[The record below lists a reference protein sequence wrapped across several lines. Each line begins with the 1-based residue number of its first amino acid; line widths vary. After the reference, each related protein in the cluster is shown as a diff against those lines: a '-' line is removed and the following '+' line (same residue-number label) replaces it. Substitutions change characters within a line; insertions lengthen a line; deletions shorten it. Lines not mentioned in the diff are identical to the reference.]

1 MAKITVYYYEIYDPH
16 SRSFI
21 KSKSPATRRAID
33 AAGGVILVDTAQ
45 EVDIEMV
52 SQDGVVVRWPAPGDS
67 ARKPAKNAAREPVK
81 EGAEAVK
88 EAATEPVKDSEKDP
102 AKK

>member
-52 SQDGVVVRWPAPGDS
+52 NQDGVVVRWPATDAKPS
-67 ARKPAKNAAREPVK
+67 PKKPAKDFTSAPL
-81 EGAEAVK
+81 G
-88 EAATEPVKDSEKDP
+88 EAAKKPVEDPTKDP